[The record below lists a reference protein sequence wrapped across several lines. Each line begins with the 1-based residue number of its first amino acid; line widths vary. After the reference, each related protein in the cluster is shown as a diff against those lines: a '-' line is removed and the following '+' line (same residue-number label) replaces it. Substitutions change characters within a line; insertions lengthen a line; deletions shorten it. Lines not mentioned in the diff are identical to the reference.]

1 MTSMADIAYEDLIDF
16 DIVWGTMF
24 DQTRASNLRN
34 PLALHTGMV
43 VDFTAADRRK
53 VASWEQMG
61 VVLASWGIAHTS
73 DDHWANLGFDIRKAE
88 KYALP
93 KKEVV
98 LQKFRNILFYSHP
111 DHYGAFPDEDLKAI
125 TAWTSKLVLAKESCL
140 KDLDDQQFVY
150 QHGGGQRQAV
160 PRWLEL
166 SLPFLR
172 YWAASNPS
180 SVVLTQLTNL
190 QKIDLGT
197 INA

>member
-16 DIVWGTMF
+16 DVVWGTMF
-24 DQTRASNLRN
+24 DQARASNLRN

-98 LQKFRNILFYSHP
+98 LQKMSHP
-111 DHYGAFPDEDLKAI
+111 CQVTWNLF
-125 TAWTSKLVLAKESCL
+125 VLGKSYST
-140 KDLDDQQFVY
+140 KT
-150 QHGGGQRQAV
+150 R
-160 PRWLEL
+160 
-166 SLPFLR
+166 
-172 YWAASNPS
+172 NK
-180 SVVLTQLTNL
+180 VLCH
-190 QKIDLGT
+190 
-197 INA
+197 